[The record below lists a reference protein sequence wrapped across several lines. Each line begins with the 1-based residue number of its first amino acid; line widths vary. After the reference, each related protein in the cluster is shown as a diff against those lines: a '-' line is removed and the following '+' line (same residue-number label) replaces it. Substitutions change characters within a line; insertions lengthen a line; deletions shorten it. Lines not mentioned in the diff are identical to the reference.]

1 MTRVVLSNRTDRYKG
16 SSVVNITDVST
27 VCCSVVRALVV
38 TSFSC
43 GQFSKFLVLFLKL
56 VHKLVNQ
63 AKLCVLMTY
72 VFCSEN
78 ETETPGLG
86 RI

>member
-1 MTRVVLSNRTDRYKG
+1 MFPQFVVLFYNL
-16 SSVVNITDVST
+16 
-27 VCCSVVRALVV
+27 VRALVV

-63 AKLCVLMTY
+63 AKLCVHY
-72 VFCSEN
+72 VFYSGN
-78 ETETPGLG
+78 ATETPEFM
-86 RI
+86 